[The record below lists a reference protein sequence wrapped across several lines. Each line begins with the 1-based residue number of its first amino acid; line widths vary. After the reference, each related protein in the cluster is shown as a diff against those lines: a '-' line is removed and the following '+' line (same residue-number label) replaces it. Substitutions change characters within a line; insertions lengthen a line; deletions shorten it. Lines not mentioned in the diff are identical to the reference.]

1 VSGILSYASNIPYW
15 RLRHDAIAATLGK
28 GPGKGIRAV
37 ASFDEDS
44 TSLGVEAA
52 RVAMRTAKSIGSVL
66 LATTSPAYV
75 DKSNAATVHAAL
87 DLPAAVYAADLNGAV
102 RSGVAALRAGLTS
115 AEPALV
121 VLSDL
126 RSGLP
131 SSADERD
138 GGDAAA
144 AFVVGP
150 EAGLAELIG
159 SGSSTVEITD
169 RWRLPTETASR
180 TWEERFGEPIYVQA
194 AEQAFVDALK
204 GAGVTAEDVDHLIVT
219 GVHARAAR
227 TLRKSLGARK
237 EAVELDLV
245 GVIGNSGA
253 AHPGVLLSAVLDKAT
268 PGALIALVV
277 LGDGADVLLLRTTA
291 QLEQARQ
298 PVPVQAQIEQG
309 NDGLRYADFLSWRG
323 VLTLEPPRRPEPD
336 IPMGP
341 PARRSVRWKFG
352 LVGTTCSACGS
363 RFAPPQRVCLDCGSV
378 DDMTDERFADGVGTV
393 RTFTV
398 DRLAFTPSPP
408 LVVAVIDVD
417 GGGRIECEV
426 TDLSGPEQIAV
437 GDRLEFTFRR
447 LYTDAGVHNYFWKA
461 RPVRTSEEG
470 SNR

>member
-1 VSGILSYASNIPYW
+1 MSGILSYASNIPYW

-28 GPGKGIRAV
+28 GPGKGVRAV
-37 ASFDEDS
+37 ASFDEDT
-44 TSLGVEAA
+44 TSLAVEAA
-52 RVAMRTAKSIGSVL
+52 RVAMRTAPPIASVL
-66 LATTSPAYV
+66 LATTTPAYA

-87 DLPAAVYAADLNGAV
+87 DLPTSVYAADLNGAV
-102 RSGVAALRAGLTS
+102 RSGVAAFRAGLAS

-131 SSADERD
+131 SSVDERD

-150 EAGLAELIG
+150 DPGVAELVG
-159 SGSSTVEITD
+159 SGSATVEITD
-169 RWRLPTETASR
+169 RWRLPGEPAAR
-180 TWEERFGEPIYVQA
+180 TWEERFGEPIYVGA

-204 GAGVTAEDVDHLIVT
+204 SAGATADDVDHLVVT

-227 TLRKSLGARK
+227 TLRRSLGVRK
-237 EAVELDLV
+237 DAVELDLV

-253 AHPGVLLSAVLDKAT
+253 AHPGVLLAGVLDKAAA
-268 PGALIALVV
+268 GALVALVV

-291 QLEQARQ
+291 QLEHSRQ
-298 PVPVQAQIEQG
+298 PVSLQTQVERG
-309 NDGLRYADFLSWRG
+309 NDGLRYADFLTWRG

-341 PARRSVRWKFG
+341 PSRRSVRWKFG
-352 LVGTTCSACGS
+352 LVGSSCSSCGS

-378 DDMTDERFADGVGTV
+378 DEMTDDRFADAVGTV

-426 TDLSGPEQIAV
+426 TDLSGPEALAV

-447 LYTDAGVHNYFWKA
+447 LYTVAGVHNYFWKA
-461 RPVRTSEEG
+461 RPVRISEGE
-470 SNR
+470 SNS